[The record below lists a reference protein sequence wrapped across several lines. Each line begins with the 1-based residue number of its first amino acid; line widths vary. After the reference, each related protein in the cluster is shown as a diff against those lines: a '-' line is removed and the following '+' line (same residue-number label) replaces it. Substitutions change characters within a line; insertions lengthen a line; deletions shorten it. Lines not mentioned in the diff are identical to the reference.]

1 MNKRPIALTTLA
13 AMLAFP
19 AFADSPSHEGYTFE
33 GGFPIAEASQQARDD
48 ADFERAVIAY
58 RFWYPTVSMEGV
70 FDGPRSIG
78 IQDNKAM
85 VMVKATPDLT
95 VFTANSDTP
104 YASGVIDVSNGPMVV
119 EVPPGPFV
127 GLVDD
132 HNQGWVLDIG
142 LPGPD
147 AGRGGKHLVLAPNYT
162 GDVPKGYFVGRSP
175 TLKNYVA
182 IRALPL
188 DGNMDKAFDAL
199 RGIKIYPLSTA
210 AKPQLIRIEAPNA
223 HTDATLLRWE
233 DNIGFWQQLH
243 AIIDSEPV
251 NESFRPML
259 GLLAE
264 LGIEKGKPFSPDLRI
279 KAILERAARA
289 GRDQM
294 LVAAL
299 DNRRPDRVHWP
310 DRRWEWVSLVTDNP
324 DFETHGAMDLD
335 ARDRWFAQAIVASP
349 AMFRRAAGAGSL
361 YWLAARDDSG
371 HWLDGGKTY
380 RVTVPQPVP
389 AKLFW
394 SVTVYDA
401 QTRSEIKTDQE
412 KAALR
417 SLFELKGAPKDASLT
432 LYFGPSAP
440 VDHEDRWI
448 KTIPGRGWFA
458 YFRIYGPEPAAFDRS
473 WKPGDFEE
481 VR

>member
-1 MNKRPIALTTLA
+1 MNKRLLALATLA
-13 AMLAFP
+13 AIVASSVWAQTP
-19 AFADSPSHEGYTFE
+19 PPGGYPFE
-33 GGFPIAEASQQARDD
+33 GGFPTPAASQQARDD

-78 IQDNKAM
+78 VEDNKAI
-85 VMVKATPDLT
+85 VIVKATPDLT

-147 AGRGGKHLVLAPNYT
+147 AGRGGKHLVLPPGYS
-162 GDVPKGYFVGRSP
+162 GEIPKGYFAGRSP

-182 IRALPL
+182 IRSLPL
-188 DGNMDKAFDAL
+188 DGNMDKALNAL
-199 RGIKIYPLSTA
+199 RGIRIYPLSTA
-210 AKPQLIRIEAPNA
+210 AQPQLVRIEAPDA
-223 HTDATLLRWE
+223 ATDATLLRWE

-243 AIIDSEPV
+243 AIVDAEPV
-251 NESFRPML
+251 KDEFRPML

-264 LGIEKGKPFSPDLRI
+264 LGIEKGKPFLPDERMT
-279 KAILERAARA
+279 AILERAART

-294 LVAAL
+294 LVAAF
-299 DNRRPDRVHWP
+299 DSRRPDRVHWP
-310 DRRWEWVSLVTDNP
+310 DRRWEWVSLVADNP
-324 DFETHGAMDLD
+324 DFETPAGMDLD

-349 AMFRRAAGAGSL
+349 AMFRRTPGAGSL
-361 YWLAARDDSG
+361 YWLADRDDRG
-371 HWLDGGKTY
+371 RWLDGGKTY
-380 RVTVPQPVP
+380 RLVVPQPVP

-401 QTRSEIKTDQE
+401 QTRSEIKTDQD

-417 SLFELKGAPKDASLT
+417 SLFELKGAPKDAPLT
-432 LYFGPSAP
+432 LTFGPKAP
-440 VDHEDRWI
+440 EGQEDRWI

-458 YFRIYGPEPAAFDRS
+458 YFRIYGPETAAFDKS

-481 VR
+481 TR